1 MEIRK
6 DAADGGCRG
15 TCARVR
21 KNRAFSRFFGKRY
34 LFFLISEV
42 FFYDL
47 KTAETISIMPNQDVI
62 VKYLFYSLDFV
73 VIWAMIYWVLYF
85 LRGTRSANV
94 LFGVIAIF
102 LIATIVVDHFY
113 RLTVLRFLLM
123 ECLMPSLGVA
133 ILVIFQPEFRRAFA
147 QAGSIFVSNRTGRET
162 IDQVTEA
169 ASQLSTTRTGAIIVF
184 ERNIGLTDTT
194 RSAVSLDARVDS
206 LLIQSIFYPNSPL
219 HDCAVVIGKNN
230 RIVAAHA
237 VLPLAEED
245 FFVNGK
251 RLGTRHRAAVGISQ
265 ETDAVAVVISEETG
279 LISLAKKGR
288 LIRGLKPEELRF
300 QLRMILLERKSPWRR
315 FGNAGELG
323 ISGAD
328 AAADD
333 REDGEA

>member
-1 MEIRK
+1 
-6 DAADGGCRG
+6 
-15 TCARVR
+15 
-21 KNRAFSRFFGKRY
+21 
-34 LFFLISEV
+34 
-42 FFYDL
+42 
-47 KTAETISIMPNQDVI
+47 MPNQDVI

-73 VIWAMIYWVLYF
+73 IIWAMIYWVLYF

-102 LIATIVVDHFY
+102 LTATIVVDHVE

-123 ECLMPSLGVA
+123 ECLMPVLGIA

-169 ASQLSTTRTGAIIVF
+169 AAQLSTTRTGAIIVF

-219 HDCAVVIGKNN
+219 HDCAVVIDKNN

-265 ETDAVAVVISEETG
+265 ETDAVAVVVSEETG
-279 LISLAKKGR
+279 LISIAKKGR

-300 QLRMILLERKSPWRR
+300 QLRTILLGRKAPWNRL
-315 FGNAGELG
+315 GNAGELG
-323 ISGAD
+323 MAGLD
-328 AAADD
+328 EAAG
-333 REDGEA
+333 DGEKDGDL

>member
-1 MEIRK
+1 
-6 DAADGGCRG
+6 
-15 TCARVR
+15 
-21 KNRAFSRFFGKRY
+21 
-34 LFFLISEV
+34 
-42 FFYDL
+42 
-47 KTAETISIMPNQDVI
+47 MPNQDVI

-73 VIWAMIYWVLYF
+73 IIWAMIYWVLYF

-102 LIATIVVDHFY
+102 LTATIVVDHVE
-113 RLTVLRFLLM
+113 RLTVLRFLLI
-123 ECLMPSLGVA
+123 ECLIPSLGVA

-169 ASQLSTTRTGAIIVF
+169 AAQLSTTRTGAIIVF

-194 RSAVSLDARVDS
+194 RSAVPLDARVDS

-265 ETDAVAVVISEETG
+265 ETDAVAVVVSEETG

-300 QLRMILLERKSPWRR
+300 QLRTLLLDRKTPWKRL
-315 FGNAGELG
+315 GSAGDLAM
-323 ISGAD
+323 SDPDGA
-328 AAADD
+328 AGDD
-333 REDGEA
+333 GKDGDL

>member
-1 MEIRK
+1 
-6 DAADGGCRG
+6 
-15 TCARVR
+15 
-21 KNRAFSRFFGKRY
+21 
-34 LFFLISEV
+34 
-42 FFYDL
+42 
-47 KTAETISIMPNQDVI
+47 MPNQDVI
-62 VKYLFYSLDFV
+62 VKYLFYSVDFV
-73 VIWAMIYWVLYF
+73 IIWAMIYWVLYF

-94 LFGVIAIF
+94 LFGVIAF
-102 LIATIVVDHFY
+102 LLTATIAVDY
-113 RLTVLRFLLM
+113 VERLTVLRFLLI
-123 ECLMPSLGVA
+123 ECLIPSLGIA

-169 ASQLSTTRTGAIIVF
+169 AAQLSVTRTGAIIVF

-265 ETDAVAVVISEETG
+265 ETDAVAVVVSEETG
-279 LISLAKKGR
+279 LISIAKKGR

-300 QLRMILLERKSPWRR
+300 QLSMILLDHNSLWKRLGKT
-315 FGNAGELG
+315 GEFKDF
-323 ISGAD
+323 AEED
-328 AAADD
+328 AAAGK
-333 REDGEA
+333 DGEA

>member
-1 MEIRK
+1 
-6 DAADGGCRG
+6 
-15 TCARVR
+15 
-21 KNRAFSRFFGKRY
+21 
-34 LFFLISEV
+34 
-42 FFYDL
+42 
-47 KTAETISIMPNQDVI
+47 MPNQDVI
-62 VKYLFYSLDFV
+62 VKYLLFSLDFAI
-73 VIWAMIYWVLYF
+73 IWAMIYWVLYF

-102 LIATIVVDHFY
+102 LIVSIVVDY
-113 RLTVLRFLLM
+113 VRLPVLRFLLM
-123 ECLMPSLGVA
+123 ECLMPVLGLA

-147 QAGSIFVSNRTGRET
+147 QAGSIFVSNRIGQET

-169 ASQLSTTRTGAIIVF
+169 AAQLSTTRTGAIIVF

-206 LLIQSIFYPNSPL
+206 LLIQTIFYPNSPL

-265 ETDAVAVVISEETG
+265 ETDAVAVVVSEETG

-300 QLRMILLERKSPWRR
+300 QLRTILLDRKTPWKR
-315 FGNAGELG
+315 FGKPSGLG
-323 ISGAD
+323 LANPDKSGTNGGK
-328 AAADD
+328 
-333 REDGEA
+333 DGEA

>member
-1 MEIRK
+1 
-6 DAADGGCRG
+6 
-15 TCARVR
+15 
-21 KNRAFSRFFGKRY
+21 
-34 LFFLISEV
+34 
-42 FFYDL
+42 
-47 KTAETISIMPNQDVI
+47 MPNQDVI

-73 VIWAMIYWVLYF
+73 IIWAMIYWVLYF

-94 LFGVIAIF
+94 LFGVISIL
-102 LIATIVVDHFY
+102 LIATIVVDY
-113 RLTVLRFLLM
+113 VERLTVLRFLLM
-123 ECLMPSLGVA
+123 ECLLPVLGIA

-169 ASQLSTTRTGAIIVF
+169 AAQLSTTRTGAIIVF

-265 ETDAVAVVISEETG
+265 ETDAVAVVVSEETG
-279 LISLAKKGR
+279 LISIAKKGR

-300 QLRMILLERKSPWRR
+300 QLRTLLLDRKAPWKRL
-315 FGNAGELG
+315 GSAGEFAMPG
-323 ISGAD
+323 PD
-328 AAADD
+328 EAAT
-333 REDGEA
+333 DGGKDGGL

>member
-1 MEIRK
+1 
-6 DAADGGCRG
+6 
-15 TCARVR
+15 
-21 KNRAFSRFFGKRY
+21 
-34 LFFLISEV
+34 
-42 FFYDL
+42 
-47 KTAETISIMPNQDVI
+47 MPNQDVI
-62 VKYLFYSLDFV
+62 VKYLFYSVDFV
-73 VIWAMIYWVLYF
+73 IIWAMIYWVLYF

-94 LFGVIAIF
+94 LFGVIAV
-102 LIATIVVDHFY
+102 LLTATIVVDHVE
-113 RLTVLRFLLM
+113 RLTVLRFLLI
-123 ECLMPSLGVA
+123 ECLIPSLGIA

-147 QAGSIFVSNRTGRET
+147 QAGSLFVSNRIGQET

-169 ASQLSTTRTGAIIVF
+169 AAQLSVTRTGAIIVF

-206 LLIQSIFYPNSPL
+206 LLIQSLFYPNSPL

-265 ETDAVAVVISEETG
+265 ETDAIALVVSEETG

-288 LIRGLKPEELRF
+288 LVRGLSPEELRF
-300 QLRMILLERKSPWRR
+300 QLRTILLDRKASWKRL
-315 FGNAGELG
+315 GKAAELG
-323 ISGAD
+323 LANPDEAGANGGK
-328 AAADD
+328 
-333 REDGEA
+333 DGEA

>member
-1 MEIRK
+1 
-6 DAADGGCRG
+6 
-15 TCARVR
+15 
-21 KNRAFSRFFGKRY
+21 
-34 LFFLISEV
+34 
-42 FFYDL
+42 
-47 KTAETISIMPNQDVI
+47 MPNQDVI
-62 VKYLFYSLDFV
+62 VKYLFYSVDV
-73 VIWAMIYWVLYF
+73 VIIWAMIYWVLYF

-94 LFGVIAIF
+94 LFGVISIL
-102 LIATIVVDHFY
+102 LIATIVVDY
-113 RLTVLRFLLM
+113 VERLTVLRFLLM
-123 ECLMPSLGVA
+123 ECLLPVLGIA

-169 ASQLSTTRTGAIIVF
+169 AAQLSITRTGAIIVF

-265 ETDAVAVVISEETG
+265 ETDAVAVVVSEETG
-279 LISLAKKGR
+279 LISIAKKGR
-288 LIRGLKPEELRF
+288 LIRGLKPDELRF
-300 QLRMILLERKSPWRR
+300 QLRTLLLDRKAPWKRL
-315 FGNAGELG
+315 GSAGELAM
-323 ISGAD
+323 SGPD
-328 AAADD
+328 EAADD
-333 REDGEA
+333 AGKDGDL

>member
-1 MEIRK
+1 
-6 DAADGGCRG
+6 
-15 TCARVR
+15 
-21 KNRAFSRFFGKRY
+21 
-34 LFFLISEV
+34 
-42 FFYDL
+42 
-47 KTAETISIMPNQDVI
+47 MPNQDVI

-73 VIWAMIYWVLYF
+73 IIWAMIYWVLYF

-102 LIATIVVDHFY
+102 LTATIVVDYFE

-123 ECLMPSLGVA
+123 ECLMPVLGLA

-169 ASQLSTTRTGAIIVF
+169 AAQLSVTRTGAIIVF

-265 ETDAVAVVISEETG
+265 ETDAVAVVVSEETG
-279 LISLAKKGR
+279 LISIAKKGR

-300 QLRMILLERKSPWRR
+300 QLRTILLDRKAPWKRL
-315 FGNAGELG
+315 GSAGEFG
-323 ISGAD
+323 RPESDEAAGNGGGKDGAL
-328 AAADD
+328 
-333 REDGEA
+333 

>member
-1 MEIRK
+1 
-6 DAADGGCRG
+6 
-15 TCARVR
+15 
-21 KNRAFSRFFGKRY
+21 
-34 LFFLISEV
+34 
-42 FFYDL
+42 
-47 KTAETISIMPNQDVI
+47 MPNQDVI
-62 VKYLFYSLDFV
+62 VKYLLFSLDFAI
-73 VIWAMIYWVLYF
+73 IWAMIYWVLYF

-94 LFGVIAIF
+94 LFGVITVL
-102 LIATIVVDHFY
+102 LIATIAVDHVE
-113 RLTVLRFLLM
+113 RLTVLRFLLQ
-123 ECLMPSLGVA
+123 ECLIPFLTVA

-169 ASQLSTTRTGAIIVF
+169 AAQLSVTRTGAIIVF

-245 FFVNGK
+245 YFVNGK

-265 ETDAVAVVISEETG
+265 ETDAVAVVVSEETG

-300 QLRMILLERKSPWRR
+300 QLGTILLDRKAPWKRFGETAEPGLANQDGSGSGERK
-315 FGNAGELG
+315 
-323 ISGAD
+323 
-328 AAADD
+328 
-333 REDGEA
+333 DGET

>member
-1 MEIRK
+1 
-6 DAADGGCRG
+6 
-15 TCARVR
+15 
-21 KNRAFSRFFGKRY
+21 
-34 LFFLISEV
+34 
-42 FFYDL
+42 
-47 KTAETISIMPNQDVI
+47 MPNQDVI

-73 VIWAMIYWVLYF
+73 IIWAMIYWVLYF

-94 LFGVIAIF
+94 LFGVISIL
-102 LIATIVVDHFY
+102 LIATIVVDY
-113 RLTVLRFLLM
+113 VERLTVLRFLLM
-123 ECLMPSLGVA
+123 ECLLPVLGIA

-169 ASQLSTTRTGAIIVF
+169 AAQLSVTRTGAIIVF

-265 ETDAVAVVISEETG
+265 ETDAVAVVVSEETG
-279 LISLAKKGR
+279 LISIAKKGR
-288 LIRGLKPEELRF
+288 LIRGLKPDELRF
-300 QLRMILLERKSPWRR
+300 QLRTLLLDRKAPWKRL
-315 FGNAGELG
+315 GSAGELAM
-323 ISGAD
+323 SGPD
-328 AAADD
+328 EAADD
-333 REDGEA
+333 AGKDGDL

>member
-1 MEIRK
+1 
-6 DAADGGCRG
+6 
-15 TCARVR
+15 
-21 KNRAFSRFFGKRY
+21 
-34 LFFLISEV
+34 
-42 FFYDL
+42 
-47 KTAETISIMPNQDVI
+47 MPNQDVI
-62 VKYLFYSLDFV
+62 VKYLFYSVDFV
-73 VIWAMIYWVLYF
+73 IIWAMIYWVLYF

-94 LFGVIAIF
+94 LFGVIAV
-102 LIATIVVDHFY
+102 LLTATIVVDHVE
-113 RLTVLRFLLM
+113 RLTVLRFLLI
-123 ECLMPSLGVA
+123 ECLIPSLGIA

-147 QAGSIFVSNRTGRET
+147 QAGSLFVSNRIGQET

-169 ASQLSTTRTGAIIVF
+169 AAQLSVTRTGAIIVF

-206 LLIQSIFYPNSPL
+206 LLLQSLFYPNSPL

-265 ETDAVAVVISEETG
+265 ETDAVAVVVSEETG

-288 LIRGLKPEELRF
+288 LIRGLNAEELRF
-300 QLRMILLERKSPWRR
+300 QLRTILLDRKAPWKRI
-315 FGNAGELG
+315 GKAAELG
-323 ISGAD
+323 LADPVDAGAD
-328 AAADD
+328 GK
-333 REDGEA
+333 DGEA